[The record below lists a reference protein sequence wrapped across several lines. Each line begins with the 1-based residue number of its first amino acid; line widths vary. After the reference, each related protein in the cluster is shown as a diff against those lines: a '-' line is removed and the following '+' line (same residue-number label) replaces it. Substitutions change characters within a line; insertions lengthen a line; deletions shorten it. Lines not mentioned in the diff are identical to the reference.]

1 MPQECS
7 EAWFIEGME
16 NPMANR
22 LPQAGKVVKERL
34 GLRAELILIG
44 LAEMPPVERREVCVW
59 MERGENQ
66 PAVGMQHPMPFLQ
79 RDERRRHI
87 GE

>member
-1 MPQECS
+1 MT
-7 EAWFIEGME
+7 
-16 NPMANR
+16 NR
-22 LPQAGKVVKERL
+22 LPQAGKIVKERL

-44 LAEMPPVERREVCVW
+44 LAEMPPIERREVCVW

-66 PAVGMQHPMPFLQ
+66 PAVGMQHPMPFLH